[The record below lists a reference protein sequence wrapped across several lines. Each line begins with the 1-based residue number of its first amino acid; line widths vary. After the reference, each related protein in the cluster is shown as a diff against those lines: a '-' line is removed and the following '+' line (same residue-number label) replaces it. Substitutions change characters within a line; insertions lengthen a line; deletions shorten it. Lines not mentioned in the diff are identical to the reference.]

1 MADIANLKALMEE
14 RKKTLLDMQ
23 QVNDRAS
30 FGPTDQDQWE
40 KLDTRYR
47 ELDGQIVRAQ
57 RAEMLKA
64 EMGKPLIDAYVAAP
78 EKRNGY
84 ELVGGYHASPEYRS
98 LFVRALQ
105 TGSMHEIRGT
115 INGNTNSTSNAPVP
129 VDMQRRIVELVQK
142 QLVLRSV
149 ATVYSVGSDQ
159 QITIDAS
166 TPTGYLVDES
176 TTTTDSYASPTNS
189 ITQSGVT
196 FSRKTIG
203 DYAFA
208 VQVPVTK
215 FAYQDYIGG
224 GDFLARKVSD
234 GVYLAEEQY
243 LMTGDGSVAATG
255 NPAQPTG
262 CITSIKAATGQRFVA
277 TAGSTGQGLATIA
290 ADDVI
295 ETVHKILPRYRSNL
309 RWMMGDAVAK
319 TVRKLKDNSNR
330 YLWQVS
336 DNVAEGLTNGLSGQ
350 LYGVPVAISEF
361 MPTTTAANDVA
372 AVLGNWS
379 YVEIYDRGPLEFLV
393 DTTSQAQKLMTI
405 LTAWKRSDVVVTN
418 TNAFGYLAY
427 K

>member
-1 MADIANLKALMEE
+1 MDEIANIKSLMEE

-30 FGPTDQDQWE
+30 FGPTDHDQWE
-40 KLDTRYR
+40 KLDARYR
-47 ELDGQIVRAQ
+47 ELDGIISRAQ
-57 RAEMLKA
+57 RAHMLKA
-64 EMGKPLIDAYVAAP
+64 EMSKPLIDAYASTLEP
-78 EKRNGY
+78 RNAY
-84 ELVGGYHASPEYRS
+84 EIVGGVQASPEYRS
-98 LFVRALQ
+98 MFVRALQ

-115 INGNTNSTSNAPVP
+115 INGNQNSTSNAPVP

-142 QLVLRSV
+142 QLILRSV
-149 ATVYSVGSDQ
+149 ATVYSVASDQ

-176 TTTTDSYASPTNS
+176 TTTTDSYAAVTNS

-196 FSRKTIG
+196 FARKTIG
-203 DYAFA
+203 DFAFA
-208 VQVPVTK
+208 CQVPVTK
-215 FAYQDYIGG
+215 FAWQDYIGG
-224 GDFLARKVSD
+224 GDFLSRKVAD
-234 GVYLAEEQY
+234 GVYLAEEQF
-243 LMTGDGSVAATG
+243 LMTGDGSASATG

-262 CITSIKAATGQRFVA
+262 CITSIKAATGQRYVA

-295 ETVHKILPRYRSNL
+295 ETVHKILPRYRNNL

-319 TVRKLKDNSNR
+319 SVRKLKDGSSR

-336 DNVAEGLTNGLSGQ
+336 DNVAEGLTNGISGQ
-350 LYGVPVAISEF
+350 LYGVPVSISEF
-361 MPTTTAANDVA
+361 MPTTLAANDVA
-372 AVLGNWS
+372 AVIGNWS

-418 TNAFGYLAY
+418 VNAFGYLAY